1 MAAPAVE
8 KVVSEFE
15 QLSLEQQQEAL
26 QLLRQK
32 LNGSAPHE
40 AVTRPKRWDER
51 AREYAWL
58 EEHRAEYLDQW
69 VALDGDRLLSHG
81 PTLAHVRREAEA
93 QGVEDALMI
102 LIETAEGP
110 EYQKKG
116 KGDRIVAVNV
126 LMPDLSQEHAWLE
139 QHSHEYPGEWLALK
153 GDKLIGHSPVLREVT
168 AETKRQGIDCPYF
181 VRVDSPDD
189 LPWAGF

>member
-1 MAAPAVE
+1 MAAAAVE

-15 QLSLEQQQEAL
+15 QLSPEQQREAL
-26 QLLRQK
+26 RLLRQK

-40 AVTRPKRWDER
+40 AVTRPKRLNER

-110 EYQKKG
+110 EFQKRG

-126 LMPDLSQEHAWLE
+126 PMPDRSREHEWLK
-139 QHSHEYPGEWLALK
+139 QHEHEYAGQWLALDD
-153 GDKLIGHSPVLREVT
+153 GRLISHGHSMKEVA
-168 AETKRQGIDCPYF
+168 AEAKKLGFPNPYF
-181 VRVDSPDD
+181 VHAESPDD